1 MFIFSKIPT
10 KIPAI
15 IKVSFFGVL
24 TCPIDLRLS
33 DPVVGMSPMVLS
45 SDKSVVF
52 IQNEIR
58 IWTPVIKAGNIRVD

>member
-1 MFIFSKIPT
+1 
-10 KIPAI
+10 
-15 IKVSFFGVL
+15 
-24 TCPIDLRLS
+24 
-33 DPVVGMSPMVLS
+33 MSPMVLS